1 MQTLSIWL
9 LLPFVVMLL
18 TVALAPLLMPRWW
31 ESNGNKLAY
40 VLMLVIPTSILLLT
54 VNLGHALFE
63 QIVYDYLPFIVLL
76 TALFV
81 VTGGIK
87 LTFKSVATPT
97 VNTTILFIGYALA
110 SIVGTTGAAMLLIR
124 PLLAMNAERQ
134 HKVHTIFIFI
144 ALVANCGGI
153 LTPLGDP
160 PLFLLYLRGAPFTWF
175 LEMYPQWI
183 AVGAVLLAGYYIVD
197 SIIFHYHEQIGI
209 RPASHYNDEEGFTVN
224 IRGAKNFIM
233 LIAIVLSVALINPST
248 MPSMAAEDAPLWLKF
263 LREEVLVLIAVISWL
278 VTKSKVREDNHF
290 SWEPIA
296 EVAIIFIGIFVTMTP
311 ALLYLNQHAQSL
323 GLTNVW
329 QFYYAT
335 GALSSFLD
343 NAPTA
348 VAFHTVAQ
356 GIAEDGALVA
366 GVNPQILRAIASGA
380 VYFGAMTY
388 IGNGPNFMVKSIAEK
403 EGVKMPSFF
412 AYIAITMVVLLPV
425 YIAVQ
430 LMLL

>member
-63 QIVYDYLPFIVLL
+63 QMVYDYLPFIVLL

-175 LEMYPQWI
+175 
-183 AVGAVLLAGYYIVD
+183 
-197 SIIFHYHEQIGI
+197 
-209 RPASHYNDEEGFTVN
+209 
-224 IRGAKNFIM
+224 
-233 LIAIVLSVALINPST
+233 
-248 MPSMAAEDAPLWLKF
+248 
-263 LREEVLVLIAVISWL
+263 
-278 VTKSKVREDNHF
+278 
-290 SWEPIA
+290 
-296 EVAIIFIGIFVTMTP
+296 
-311 ALLYLNQHAQSL
+311 
-323 GLTNVW
+323 
-329 QFYYAT
+329 
-335 GALSSFLD
+335 
-343 NAPTA
+343 
-348 VAFHTVAQ
+348 
-356 GIAEDGALVA
+356 
-366 GVNPQILRAIASGA
+366 
-380 VYFGAMTY
+380 
-388 IGNGPNFMVKSIAEK
+388 
-403 EGVKMPSFF
+403 
-412 AYIAITMVVLLPV
+412 
-425 YIAVQ
+425 
-430 LMLL
+430 

>member
-1 MQTLSIWL
+1 
-9 LLPFVVMLL
+9 
-18 TVALAPLLMPRWW
+18 
-31 ESNGNKLAY
+31 
-40 VLMLVIPTSILLLT
+40 
-54 VNLGHALFE
+54 
-63 QIVYDYLPFIVLL
+63 
-76 TALFV
+76 
-81 VTGGIK
+81 
-87 LTFKSVATPT
+87 
-97 VNTTILFIGYALA
+97 
-110 SIVGTTGAAMLLIR
+110 
-124 PLLAMNAERQ
+124 
-134 HKVHTIFIFI
+134 
-144 ALVANCGGI
+144 
-153 LTPLGDP
+153 
-160 PLFLLYLRGAPFTWF
+160 
-175 LEMYPQWI
+175 
-183 AVGAVLLAGYYIVD
+183 VLLAGYYIVD

-263 LREEVLVLIAVISWL
+263 LREEVLVVIAVISWL

>member
-31 ESNGNKLAY
+31 VSNGNKLAY

-63 QIVYDYLPFIVLL
+63 QMVYDYLPFIVLL

-248 MPSMAAEDAPLWLKF
+248 MPSMAAENAPLWLKF
-263 LREEVLVLIAVISWL
+263 LREEVLVVIAVISWL

-335 GALSSFLD
+335 GALPIHCDSRESM
-343 NAPTA
+343 
-348 VAFHTVAQ
+348 
-356 GIAEDGALVA
+356 LVV
-366 GVNPQILRAIASGA
+366 VNI
-380 VYFGAMTY
+380 
-388 IGNGPNFMVKSIAEK
+388 
-403 EGVKMPSFF
+403 
-412 AYIAITMVVLLPV
+412 
-425 YIAVQ
+425 
-430 LMLL
+430 